1 MDKLTLLQKLV
12 TSPVSLKLT
21 FRLSEGLNR
30 LTRRATARRR
40 ERNRA
45 AVAAYTG
52 FGPINGQRRAP
63 VAALPYGRYTMDYNG
78 CEVLAAYNALLTLG
92 EAAPLPEVSAWFER
106 RGLFLGGAWG
116 THVLALPEFFKAR
129 GFIVETL
136 YKDFD
141 AAFAAVPAAVF
152 SFWNDAHRLR
162 RGLHTVALAHAPG
175 GRLAVYNLHGTDRD
189 ANREYHSIAEF
200 YGRTGVLPVL
210 LAAIHAKGKENHEY
224 S

>member
-1 MDKLTLLQKLV
+1 MDRLTPLQKLV

-45 AVAAYTG
+45 AVAAYTDS
-52 FGPINGQRRAP
+52 GPINGQQRAP

-92 EAAPLPEVSAWFER
+92 EAAPLPEVSSWFER
-106 RGLFLGGAWG
+106 RGLFLGGVWG
-116 THVLALPEFFKAR
+116 THVLALPEFFQEH
-129 GFIVETL
+129 GFSVEAV

-141 AAFAAVPAAVF
+141 KAFADAPAAVF
-152 SFWNDAHRLR
+152 AFWNDAHRLR
-162 RGLHTVALAHAPG
+162 RGLHTVALAHAPD
-175 GRLAVYNLHGTDRD
+175 GRLAVYNLHGTDRE
-189 ANREYHSIAEF
+189 ANREFHSIEEF
-200 YGRTGVLPVL
+200 YRRTGALPVL
-210 LAAIHAKGKENHEY
+210 LVAIKTKGR
-224 S
+224 

>member
-1 MDKLTLLQKLV
+1 MDRLTLLQKLAA
-12 TSPVSLKLT
+12 SPAALKLT

-30 LTRRATARRR
+30 LTRSATARRR

-52 FGPINGQRRAP
+52 AAPVNGQHRAP

-92 EAAPLPEVSAWFER
+92 EAEPLSEVSSWFER
-106 RGLFLGGAWG
+106 RGLFLGGLWG
-116 THVLALPEFFKAR
+116 THVLAIPEFFQAR
-129 GFIVETL
+129 GFAVEVA

-141 AAFAAVPAAVF
+141 GAFSGVPAAVF
-152 SFWNDAHRLR
+152 AFWNDAKRLR

-175 GRLAVYNLHGTDRD
+175 GRLAVYNLRGADLE
-189 ANREYHSIAEF
+189 ANREFHSIAEF
-200 YGRTGVLPVL
+200 YRRTGALPVL
-210 LAAIHAKGKENHEY
+210 LVAIKAKG

>member
-1 MDKLTLLQKLV
+1 MDRLTLLQKLV

-30 LTRRATARRR
+30 LTRSATARRR

-52 FGPINGQRRAP
+52 ASPVNGQRRAP

-92 EAAPLPEVSAWFER
+92 DPAPLSEVSAWFER
-106 RGLFLGGAWG
+106 RGLFLGGLWG
-116 THVLALPEFFKAR
+116 THVLAIPEFFQAR
-129 GFIVETL
+129 GFAAETL

-141 AAFAAVPAAVF
+141 ATFADDPAAVF
-152 SFWNDAHRLR
+152 AFWNDAHRLR

-175 GRLAVYNLHGTDRD
+175 GRLAVYNLHGADKD

-200 YGRTGVLPVL
+200 YSRTGALPVL
-210 LAAIHAKGKENHEY
+210 LVAIKTKGR
-224 S
+224 